1 MAECQTSQQK
11 RISGVQEEFAKESI
25 NSRKD
30 NDMFRYR
37 KSRNLKYNEQGL
49 IYFLCHN
56 YHKMPQNV
64 QEMIKNRCKNT
75 CGHHWNAVFDYMTTD
90 KSFISVCMKHYI
102 SESTLA
108 DNILRFYKDWDLK
121 L

>member
-1 MAECQTSQQK
+1 
-11 RISGVQEEFAKESI
+11 
-25 NSRKD
+25 
-30 NDMFRYR
+30 MFRYR

-75 CGHHWNAVFDYMTTD
+75 CGHHWSAVFDYMTTD